1 MTSMLWISFGVSAVL
16 LFMILALVRRR
27 RLKEQYA
34 LLWIAFG
41 VIMII
46 LSLNTTWL
54 NGLARLLNVY
64 YAPSLLFFFGILF
77 CLLLIIH
84 LTVVISK
91 LSDRVVRLVQEV
103 SMLKKELEERKER
116 DRAS

>member
-1 MTSMLWISFGVSAVL
+1 MTSVLWLFFGVSAIL
-16 LFMILALVRRR
+16 LVMILALVRRR

-34 LLWIAFG
+34 LLWIGFG
-41 VIMII
+41 VIMIV
-46 LSLNTTWL
+46 LSLNSGWL
-54 NGLARLLNVY
+54 NGLADIFHVY
-64 YAPSLLFFFGILF
+64 YAPSLLFFFGFVF

-103 SMLKKELEERKER
+103 SMLKKELEGRKEKETT
-116 DRAS
+116 S